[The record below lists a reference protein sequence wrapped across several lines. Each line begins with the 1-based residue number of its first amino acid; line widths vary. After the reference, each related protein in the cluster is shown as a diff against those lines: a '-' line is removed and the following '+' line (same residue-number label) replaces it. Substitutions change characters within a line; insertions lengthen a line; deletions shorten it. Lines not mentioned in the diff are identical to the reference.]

1 VEFVKVSTIP
11 VSLSRHD
18 AQLNLVN
25 ILAETSKRGTTFQ
38 RSKIV
43 KKAAETRKK
52 NNRDNR
58 KNETWKSSESSETP
72 PVVRG

>member
-1 VEFVKVSTIP
+1 V
-11 VSLSRHD
+11 
-18 AQLNLVN
+18 NL
-25 ILAETSKRGTTFQ
+25 LAETSKRGTTFQ

>member
-1 VEFVKVSTIP
+1 V
-11 VSLSRHD
+11 
-18 AQLNLVN
+18 NL
-25 ILAETSKRGTTFQ
+25 LAETSKRGTTFQ

-58 KNETWKSSESSETP
+58 KNETWKSSESSKALSLWDKLI
-72 PVVRG
+72 